1 MKCTY
6 AKQFV
11 FHNFRERRSLLPW
24 SGHPHREPKRRGT
37 VVPVSPHWQKQAQLT
52 YEGHGGES
60 TTPRATVREE
70 ADQHKCPEEV
80 VPLFKL
86 LQSNIPD
93 TQAVL
98 VTGHKNSA
106 SLNNYRVLTN
116 NQQMNISNLHSNTRP
131 SPSSTTQIPD
141 QVDIAFSQNVSNQ
154 NSSLVAN
161 NVPSFCLFSN
171 TTITGGTFNITINTP
186 TLPN

>member
-1 MKCTY
+1 LFFTISESEDPFY
-6 AKQFV
+6 LGVVTHTA
-11 FHNFRERRSLLPW
+11 NPREGEQWFLSAPIGRNKLNSLM
-24 SGHPHREPKRRGT
+24 RVMAEK
-37 VVPVSPHWQKQAQLT
+37 AQL
-52 YEGHGGES
+52 
-60 TTPRATVREE
+60 
-70 ADQHKCPEEV
+70 PE
-80 VPLFKL
+80 LQFGKKLTNTSARKRLCQKL
-86 LQSNIPD
+86 LQSNVPD

-98 VTGHKNSA
+98 VTGHKNPA

-116 NQQMNISNLHSNTRP
+116 NQQRNISNLLSNTGPSVP

-154 NSSLVAN
+154 NSSFVAN